1 MSGSNP
7 ITRRPFLTEQAPV
20 KTLTEDPA
28 AAQQIADAM
37 AKSTD
42 SRTREAAGYY
52 DSMKTEMPN
61 LPTDRVVTMLLDYR
75 KAAHGDKLAARNL
88 ERFRQHPP
96 ASEQELARQSR
107 RHLDD
112 TTYLRS
118 GAPALWRY
126 GQ

>member
-7 ITRRPFLTEQAPV
+7 IARRPFLTEQAPV

-28 AAQQIADAM
+28 AAQQIVDAM

-42 SRTREAAGYY
+42 SRTQEAAGYY
-52 DSMKTEMPN
+52 DSMKADMPK
-61 LPTDRVVTMLLDYR
+61 LPTDQIVTMLLEYR
-75 KAAHGDKLAARNL
+75 KAAHGDKVAARNL

-96 ASEQELARQSR
+96 ASEQALALNSR

-112 TTYLRS
+112 STYLRS
-118 GAPALWRY
+118 GPAALWRY